1 MHPVAMFSGCCWQVR
16 WPHRFHSEQLP
27 PSRAT
32 PTPDGG
38 SLAGLPDWT
47 PLTTALDRALDNVF
61 AVDLCK
67 YEDKY
72 FIYNLAAVDGGDLSR
87 HLPKPR
93 GSVSGASRPAL
104 SFAARTENVRMRRRA
119 ALDALADA
127 NCPRTHA
134 ADQRSRPHHVSLLPR
149 RRQERLCMAD
159 GSLGPAPQC
168 LRRIPR
174 FEDRHLQRE

>member
-1 MHPVAMFSGCCWQVR
+1 MSTRPTARNSNRCRGGEHGGCI
-16 WPHRFHSEQLP
+16 
-27 PSRAT
+27 PSRCFQDVAGRCGGRT
-32 PTPDGG
+32 AFTQNSCRRRVRPRPRGGG

-119 ALDALADA
+119 ALDALAD
-127 NCPRTHA
+127 
-134 ADQRSRPHHVSLLPR
+134 RSEEHT
-149 RRQERLCMAD
+149 
-159 GSLGPAPQC
+159 
-168 LRRIPR
+168 
-174 FEDRHLQRE
+174 